1 MHARRLEFAAAI
13 VGCILVAIALVIIW
27 GARLT
32 VPRDLYVSELGAQ
45 GEPTAKWFQGAL
57 LLVVAGGSA
66 IAWAGRRVRS
76 SVSLLRVWTP
86 AISLWI
92 ACAFF
97 LFASQVTCTSGC
109 PLPYGSTFTWQ
120 DFLHTLAAV
129 LAFAAACWAML
140 QTSFARD
147 HRLLAGLSL
156 ATGLLVAII
165 AATGG
170 LFSLLRFQADFGSR
184 LEFVATT
191 IAIGWLIVFGVVTA
205 TRALSAT
212 HEAEQT
218 IGEPHEN
225 VHLVIVPLDP
235 AALGLGTHGH
245 EVGVLLPHDERAL
258 GPQNVLLPPHLP
270 QV

>member
-1 MHARRLEFAAAI
+1 MVGCLLVAAA
-13 VGCILVAIALVIIW
+13 LAIIW
-27 GARLT
+27 AARLT
-32 VPRDLYVSELGAQ
+32 VTRDLYVSELGAQ
-45 GEPTAKWFQGAL
+45 GEPTAVWFEAAL
-57 LLVVAGGSA
+57 LLIVAGGSA

-76 SVSLLRVWTP
+76 SVSILRAWTP
-86 AISLWI
+86 AISLWVG
-92 ACAFF
+92 CAFF

-140 QTSFARD
+140 QTSFARE

-156 ATGLLVAII
+156 ATGILVAVI

-170 LFSLLRFQADFGSR
+170 LFSLFRFQAAFGSR

-205 TRALSAT
+205 VRARAPG
-212 HEAEQT
+212 EA
-218 IGEPHEN
+218 
-225 VHLVIVPLDP
+225 
-235 AALGLGTHGH
+235 
-245 EVGVLLPHDERAL
+245 VLLAPEPLVDDVTEADRL
-258 GPQNVLLPPHLP
+258 LTPQ
-270 QV
+270 QVQQPIG

>member
-1 MHARRLEFAAAI
+1 MVGCLLVAAA
-13 VGCILVAIALVIIW
+13 LAIIW

-32 VPRDLYVSELGAQ
+32 VTRDLYVSELGAE
-45 GEPTAKWFQGAL
+45 GEPTAVWFEAAL
-57 LLVVAGGSA
+57 LLIVAGGSA
-66 IAWAGRRVRS
+66 IGWAGRRVRS
-76 SVSLLRVWTP
+76 SVSVLRAWTP

-92 ACAFF
+92 GCAFF

-140 QTSFARD
+140 QTSFARE

-156 ATGLLVAII
+156 ATGILVAVI
-165 AATGG
+165 AGTGG
-170 LFSLLRFQADFGSR
+170 LFSLFRFQAAFGSR

-205 TRALSAT
+205 VRARVP
-212 HEAEQT
+212 
-218 IGEPHEN
+218 GE
-225 VHLVIVPLDP
+225 
-235 AALGLGTHGH
+235 T
-245 EVGVLLPHDERAL
+245 VLLTPQPLVDDEPEADR
-258 GPQNVLLPPHLP
+258 LLPPQ
-270 QV
+270 QVQQPIG